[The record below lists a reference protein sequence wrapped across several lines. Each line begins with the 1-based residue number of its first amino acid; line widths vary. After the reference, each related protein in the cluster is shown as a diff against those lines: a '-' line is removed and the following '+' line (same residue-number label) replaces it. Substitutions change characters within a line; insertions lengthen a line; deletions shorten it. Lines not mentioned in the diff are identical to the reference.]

1 VLHDFPPAP
10 QEPEVFIK
18 PSKRR
23 NSPLLGGSLMVW
35 FTTPQPI
42 TPRSNATFIPNH
54 WQTTL

>member
-1 VLHDFPPAP
+1 MLHGFPPAP